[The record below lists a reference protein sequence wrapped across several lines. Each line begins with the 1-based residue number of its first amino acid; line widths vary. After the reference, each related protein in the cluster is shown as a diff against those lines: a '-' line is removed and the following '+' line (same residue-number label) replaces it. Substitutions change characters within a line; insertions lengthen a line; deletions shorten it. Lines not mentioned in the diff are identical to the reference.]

1 MAALSQFHRAVVI
14 AMATVRMVQMSVHQ
28 IIHMVAMRHRL
39 MTASRTMDV
48 VWCMSCASV
57 GRRAGVG
64 IGCGDGNHVLI
75 HMVSV
80 RMVQMPVMQ
89 IIDMPFM
96 QNGGMAT
103 VRAMLVRVVIM
114 VGMFA
119 GGHIK
124 LLLY

>member
-14 AMATVRMVQMSVHQ
+14 AMAT
-28 IIHMVAMRHRL
+28 
-39 MTASRTMDV
+39 
-48 VWCMSCASV
+48 
-57 GRRAGVG
+57 
-64 IGCGDGNHVLI
+64 
-75 HMVSV
+75 V

-114 VGMFA
+114 VGVFA